1 MYNPIYMSN
10 NFLILAHRQ
19 NMRVTAMK
27 MQKMLYFLYRDYLQG
42 TGTALFSERFS
53 AWKYGPV
60 LETVYHTYR
69 HFGATPIIGY
79 GGNPAYSI
87 REEDDPLLEKL
98 LKKIWSR
105 SLLYDGIELSKLT
118 HRLEGAWYKAWS
130 TGLPFLRDEDILVDP
145 VQIG

>member
-10 NFLILAHRQ
+10 NFLSLAYQQKERI
-19 NMRVTAMK
+19 TSMK

-42 TGTALFSERFS
+42 SGIAIFSERFS
-53 AWKYGPV
+53 VWKYGPV
-60 LETVYHTYR
+60 LETVYHTYKR
-69 HFGATPIIGY
+69 FGSGGIIGY

-98 LKKIWSR
+98 LKKVWSQ
-105 SLLYDGIELSKLT
+105 SLPYSGIGLSRLT
-118 HRLEGAWYKAWS
+118 HHSEGAWYKAWS
-130 TGLPFLRDEDILVDP
+130 TGLPFLRDEDILADL